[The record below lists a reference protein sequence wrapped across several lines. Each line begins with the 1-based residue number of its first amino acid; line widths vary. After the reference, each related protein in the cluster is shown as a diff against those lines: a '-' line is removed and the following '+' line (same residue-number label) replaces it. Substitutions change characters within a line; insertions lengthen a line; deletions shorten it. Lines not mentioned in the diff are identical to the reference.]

1 MNETHIQQELMML
14 RKRVRELEQMPT
26 LLVGGSDAGGA
37 GDRVFWRPR
46 WANRFD
52 SANPDKVYL
61 SDFQN
66 RWGVHDTSAQRYTL
80 GDAALM
86 QYAETSGVEPVHETW
101 RRNTLLKFDPPIHI
115 DKNGLYWFVGIG
127 EFVTGNFYCTGS
139 SFIITLY
146 ATPIWSDWDETT
158 ATYDNW
164 SGLFDLVP
172 ERTMTGRGFENYVTW
187 SDWFPPRPY
196 TVLWGGSS
204 WFGYHTWNS
213 FPHLNVD
220 GNTLK
225 GVSLPLSG
233 HGPYPTEAWNFGYD
247 MHGIF
252 IGIHTLFAGPAEI
265 RYTCYSG
272 GDGKYGIK
280 FLHHVG
286 VVKFT
291 DAQFTGVGARTTLT
305 YPL

>member
-1 MNETHIQQELMML
+1 VSTPEKRML
-14 RKRVRELEQMPT
+14 DRRLDGLEARVRRLEQIPT
-26 LLVGGSDAGGA
+26 PFIVGDELSEG
-37 GDRVFWRPR
+37 VYFWRPR

-80 GDAALM
+80 GDAAMM
-86 QYAETSGVEPVHETW
+86 QYAETNGVEPVHETW
-101 RRNTLLKFDPPIHI
+101 RRNTLLKFDPPIHV
-115 DKNGLYWFVGIG
+115 DKDGLYWFVGLG

-164 SGLFDLVP
+164 SGLFDLNP
-172 ERTMTGRGFENYVTW
+172 GKTMTGHGFENYVTW
-187 SDWFPPRPY
+187 PDWFPPGPR
-196 TVLWGGSS
+196 TVLFGGSQ
-204 WFGYHTWNS
+204 WFGYQNAW
-213 FPHLNVD
+213 PHNHIAGNNVIA
-220 GNTLK
+220 
-225 GVSLPLSG
+225 VSLPLSG
-233 HGPYPTEAWNFGYD
+233 HGPYPLDVWNIGQDLYGVFV
-247 MHGIF
+247 
-252 IGIHTLFAGPAEI
+252 GIHTLFAAPAEI
-265 RYTCYSG
+265 KYTCYSG

-286 VVKFT
+286 VMKFT
-291 DAQFTGVGARTTLT
+291 DAQFTGVGADVTLT